1 MQFWVPQKF
10 TYSGKLQNRGAITTG
25 IRDICTDFNVSKM
38 ASAVF

>member
-10 TYSGKLQNRGAITTG
+10 TYSGELQICGVITTG
-25 IRDICTDFNVSKM
+25 IREICIDFNVSKM